1 MTSDAADMKW
11 EDFPSLVWSDY
22 SQEYVQAFTRNGAY
36 PTSNSWFITS
46 AINSNLMTSLQ
57 LSSTSLLQSVARFL
71 TKKTSSDE
79 IYSELAM
86 QHYRTPVNIGTLDD
100 DDEHVGSG
108 LVGAPACG
116 DVMRLQ
122 IKVGDDGKI
131 SEAKFKT
138 FGCGAAI
145 ASSSYATSLL
155 QGKSLEEA
163 SQIKN
168 TDISDKLGLPP
179 VKLHCSVLAEDAIRQ
194 AIDDYK
200 RKRGS
205 KIQVSKSS

>member
-1 MTSDAADMKW
+1 MI
-11 EDFPSLVWSDY
+11 SLKL
-22 SQEYVQAFTRNGAY
+22 
-36 PTSNSWFITS
+36 PC
-46 AINSNLMTSLQ
+46 
-57 LSSTSLLQSVARFL
+57 TSLLQSVTRFL
-71 TKKTSSDE
+71 TQKSVSDE
-79 IYSELAM
+79 VYSDLAM
-86 QHYRTPVNIGTLDD
+86 QHYRTPVNVGSLDD

-200 RKRGS
+200 RKRGG